1 MYGRYPPRSDRTPRR
16 RDSATLEPLFD
27 RCGPRDMVA
36 VLAKTGPRAGRRV
49 RCRTPPPPTGGWRH
63 ATRPGGPA
71 ARRYSRAGTPAGRTP
86 PKQRRPRCRTGR
98 KLLKAGRMALE
109 GGRHLAARRPR
120 RGGSPS
126 TAASGP
132 IPGRACD
139 VCLVSSARACC
150 QRQHVKRI
158 DWLFPGGGEI
168 LRLSGCPP
176 RRDPAPSV
184 AGARWQTR
192 RPPPASPRTSAA
204 RVVAGARGRRA
215 VRPRSS
221 SRAGLTQNPLSKR
234 FLQGRRRRNADRC
247 ASLPSA
253 ARGLS
258 RLAMSQ
264 VGHRRGQWPP
274 RNRLPLGR
282 SAVADAPSAP
292 GPHQAGRSRLDAE
305 PAEQA
310 VPPGTAPPERRQVR
324 CSLPIS
330 AARGLSRLAMSQVGH
345 RRGQWPPRNRLP
357 LDMRHY
363 FS

>member
-176 RRDPAPSV
+176 RVAILRRPWLERGGRRAVRPRPRRGPRPLAQVV
-184 AGARWQTR
+184 AGAPWQTR
-192 RPPPASPRTSAA
+192 RPPP
-204 RVVAGARGRRA
+204 VLIKLAG
-215 VRPRSS
+215 
-221 SRAGLTQNPLSKR
+221 AGLTQNPLSKR

-247 ASLPSA
+247 AA
-253 ARGLS
+253 
-258 RLAMSQ
+258 
-264 VGHRRGQWPP
+264 HC
-274 RNRLPLGR
+274 R
-282 SAVADAPSAP
+282 SAQHGVCRGWPCPKSAT
-292 GPHQAGRSRLDAE
+292 AVVSGRL
-305 PAEQA
+305 
-310 VPPGTAPPERRQVR
+310 GTGSHLICVTIFHDVYQ
-324 CSLPIS
+324 C
-330 AARGLSRLAMSQVGH
+330 
-345 RRGQWPPRNRLP
+345 
-357 LDMRHY
+357 
-363 FS
+363 FT